1 MKMQILVPQY
11 KEDDQVISPLL
22 NSIAIQQGIDFDD
35 LEVIIVNDGSDIFL
49 TDEFI
54 DSFPYKIHYY
64 KSQHRGVSATRN
76 ICLDFAAAD
85 YIMYCDADDMFSCN
99 YALWLIFR
107 EIDTSHFDGLVSK
120 FVEET
125 HDEEGNRVYIY
136 HEMDNTFIHGKVYK
150 RQYLIDKNIR
160 WDEDLK
166 VHEDSYFNELVRASS
181 DKIVYIQDPLYLW
194 RWNENSVCRSDMENY
209 MLKTYCSL
217 IDSNEALIDELL
229 RREFTESAN
238 VNVVGRIFETYY
250 VLNKPQWL
258 EEKNVEYREKV
269 EKRIY
274 DFLKKYLDI
283 WNQYPI
289 NQKMELSEQMRN
301 RQIAKGMYMES
312 FTFDS
317 WIKHLLEVYA

>member
-22 NSIAIQQGIDFDD
+22 NSIAIQQGIDFND
-35 LEVIIVNDGSDIFL
+35 LEVIIVNDGSDVFL

-54 DSFPYKIHYY
+54 NSFPFKIHYH

-76 ICLDFAAAD
+76 ICLDFATAE

-107 EIDTSHFDGLVSK
+107 EIENSHFDGLITK

-125 HDEEGNRVYIY
+125 YDDQGNRVYIY
-136 HEMDNTFIHGKVYK
+136 HEMDNTFVHGKVYR
-150 RQYLIDKNIR
+150 RQYLEENNIR
-160 WDEDLK
+160 WDEDLL
-166 VHEDSYFNELVRASS
+166 VHEDSYFNKLVQVCS
-181 DKIVYIQDPLYLW
+181 DKIIYIQDPLYLW
-194 RWNENSVCRSDMENY
+194 RWNNNSVCRSDIEYY
-209 MLKTYCSL
+209 MLKTYCNL
-217 IDSNEALIDELL
+217 IDANEALIDELL
-229 RREFTESAN
+229 RRGYKEHADIN
-238 VNVVGRIFETYY
+238 VAGRIFETYY
-250 VLNKPQWL
+250 TLNKPQWL
-258 EEKNVEYREKV
+258 EEKNTEYREKV

-274 DFLKKYLDI
+274 DFLKKYLDA
-283 WNQYPI
+283 WNQYPV
-289 NQKMELSEQMRN
+289 NKKMELSEQMRN
-301 RQIAKGMYMES
+301 RQIQKGMYMEV